1 MACHSHGVCQRNV
14 QDLRKCEVHDSNN
27 GLDLVHGLF
36 ARRQLCLHI
45 DHRGV
50 DVGMAQQRLR
60 NRQCAILPIAGR
72 NRVMRKGVA
81 HPVRGGRQ
89 KIRALRTRD
98 LRAFPKEL
106 LEQPVDARR
115 AQSAVGIP
123 FLQCLV
129 GQDVHTSAT
138 KMAEVFHLGAS
149 LWSVSETYIY

>member
-1 MACHSHGVCQRNV
+1 M
-14 QDLRKCEVHDSNN
+14 HDSNN
-27 GLDLVHGLF
+27 GLDLLHGLL
-36 ARRQLCLHI
+36 ARGQLCLHI

-50 DVGMAQQRLR
+50 DVGVAQQRLR
-60 NRQCAILPIAGR
+60 HRQCAILTFVGC
-72 NRVMRKGVA
+72 NRVKRKGVA

-106 LEQPVDARR
+106 LEQPVDTRR
-115 AQSAVGIP
+115 AQYAVGIP
-123 FLQCLV
+123 FSQCLV
-129 GQDVHTSAT
+129 GQDVHTSVT